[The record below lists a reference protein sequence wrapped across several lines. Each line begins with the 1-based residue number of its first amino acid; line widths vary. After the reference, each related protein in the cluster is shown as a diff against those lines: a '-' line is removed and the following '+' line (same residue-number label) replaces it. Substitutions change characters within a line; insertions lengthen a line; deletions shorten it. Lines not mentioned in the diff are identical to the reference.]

1 MEKTDIINAYLEIR
15 KTNNTIPDEVLDFMK
30 DCAIQKLSL
39 PEQEEE
45 KIYFKCPY
53 TKIECTEYDS
63 GSATLLTNCED
74 CNNFKTKSNNQ

>member
-39 PEQEEE
+39 PEQEEKE
-45 KIYFKCPY
+45 CNHNNTDVQNLRCNLCLDCGKILES
-53 TKIECTEYDS
+53 ID
-63 GSATLLTNCED
+63 
-74 CNNFKTKSNNQ
+74 

>member
-39 PEQEEE
+39 PEQEKE
-45 KIYFKCPY
+45 I
-53 TKIECTEYDS
+53 S
-63 GSATLLTNCED
+63 CENLKALVYGRKLND
-74 CNNFKTKSNNQ
+74 YQRSLAISEFVRLIQSNNQ